1 MLILDLTCFERQG
14 VGLIIG
20 YLTDTN
26 FDEVANIGLND
37 DGQSSDE
44 DDEGANTCIEDDEDV
59 YCNIQYS
66 GIDGL
71 VQVCLIKR

>member
-44 DDEGANTCIEDDEDV
+44 DDEGANTCIEDDED
-59 YCNIQYS
+59 IYS
-66 GIDGL
+66 TFNTHA
-71 VQVCLIKR
+71 

>member
-59 YCNIQYS
+59 YWNIQYS